1 MSITQPQNQT
11 PFYFK
16 YFPFIYSVLTD
27 HFNSMFCYR
36 HRFLQEIY
44 SLLQSPRYKDNLFIK
59 NVKIHNTPVG
69 ANCTAWLGGKLFD
82 TCPIN
87 NNYTDNNY
95 TFIYLFNFGL

>member
-1 MSITQPQNQT
+1 
-11 PFYFK
+11 
-16 YFPFIYSVLTD
+16 
-27 HFNSMFCYR
+27 MFCYR

-95 TFIYLFNFGL
+95 TFIYLILDFSSLLELFQLHTDSA